1 MKIQLFRVLFILVA
15 LANGYASAQTVNV
28 TFTELESSSGQI
40 VMGIYRDQDS
50 WNKEEPGITK
60 SFPKGSNVSGTTLK
74 VSFTLTPG
82 TYGLSMVDDANG
94 DSKMNYNWLGLP
106 KEGFGFSN
114 IYHTGWSKPKFND
127 FSFYISKGQ
136 TIAVTIKVRYL

>member
-1 MKIQLFRVLFILVA
+1 MKTQLFRLLSISFIFG
-15 LANGYASAQTVNV
+15 NGLINAQTVNV

-40 VMGIYRDQDS
+40 VMGIYRDSDS
-50 WNKEEPGITK
+50 WSKEEPGITK
-60 SFPKGSNVSGTTLK
+60 SFPKGSSVSGSTLK

-82 TYGLSMVDDANG
+82 TYGLSIVDDENA

-114 IYHTGWSKPKFND
+114 LYHTGWSKPKFND